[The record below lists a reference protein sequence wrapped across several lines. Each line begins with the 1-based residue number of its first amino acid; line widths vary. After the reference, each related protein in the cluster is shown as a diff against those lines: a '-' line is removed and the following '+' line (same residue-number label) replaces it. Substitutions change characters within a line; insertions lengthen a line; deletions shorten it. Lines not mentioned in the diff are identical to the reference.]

1 MKRPGMRIEADVALR
16 AGSFALE
23 ARFESEAGV
32 TVLFGRSG
40 SGKTTLLN
48 AIAGLVRPD
57 RGRIAVGGEVYFD
70 SATRTWLPP
79 QKRRIGYVFQE
90 GRLLPHLTVRQN
102 LLYGRFFRPV
112 AERYVELERVVTLLD
127 LAKLLERRP
136 HALSGGEQQR
146 VAIGRALLASPRLL
160 LMDEPL
166 ASLDAARKGEILH
179 YIERLRDEV
188 GIPIVYVSHAIE
200 EVTRLADTLVLV
212 SDGRVTGVGPAGELA
227 ARLDVRPQ
235 LGRYEG
241 GAVISARVLA
251 QDLDSG
257 LARLAFDGGE
267 LLTADL
273 DALVGESVRVHIRAR
288 DVSIALERPRAISM
302 LNCLEGVVAEIGED
316 SGFSLDVRIAV
327 GGTAIISRI
336 TRHSARVLALAPGM
350 PVYALVKAVSLD
362 RHSVGY
368 A

>member
-1 MKRPGMRIEADVALR
+1 MKIETDIALR
-16 AGSFALE
+16 AGAFSLE

-57 RGRIAVGGEVYFD
+57 RGRIAVGGEIFFD
-70 SATRTWLPP
+70 SAARTWLPP
-79 QKRRIGYVFQE
+79 EKRRIGYVFQE
-90 GRLLPHLTVRQN
+90 GRLLPHLSVRHN
-102 LLYGRFFRPV
+102 LLYGRWFTPP
-112 AERYVELERVVTLLD
+112 AERYVELDRVVHLLD
-127 LAKLLERRP
+127 LDKLLERRA
-136 HALSGGEQQR
+136 HGLSGGEKQR

-200 EVTRLADTLVLV
+200 EVTRLADTLVLI

-241 GAVISARVLA
+241 GAVISARVVA

-267 LLTADL
+267 LLTPDL
-273 DALVGESVRVHIRAR
+273 DALVGEAVRVRIRAR
-288 DVSIALERPRAISM
+288 DVSIALERPRGISM
-302 LNCLEGVVAEIGED
+302 LNCLAGTVAEIGGD
-316 SGFSLDVRIAV
+316 AGSSADVRIAV
-327 GGTAIISRI
+327 GGTAIIARI
-336 TRHSARVLALAPGM
+336 TRHSIGALELAPGK